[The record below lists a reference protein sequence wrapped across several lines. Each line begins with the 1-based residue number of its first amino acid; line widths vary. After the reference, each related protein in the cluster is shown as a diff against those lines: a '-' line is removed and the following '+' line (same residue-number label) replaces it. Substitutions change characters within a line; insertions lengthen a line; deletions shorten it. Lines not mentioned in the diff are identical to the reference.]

1 MQASLEEEPKGKAK
15 AISQKKELDVSEIE
29 FALDHSNRANAELQ
43 KNSAKLQCCIEE
55 MKIQIE
61 NEERRRE
68 EMRKELAAA
77 DRRMALVMGEMEQVR
92 ASLKN
97 TEKV

>member
-1 MQASLEEEPKGKAK
+1 
-15 AISQKKELDVSEIE
+15 
-29 FALDHSNRANAELQ
+29 
-43 KNSAKLQCCIEE
+43 

-77 DRRMALVMGEMEQVR
+77 DRRMALVMGEMEEVR
-92 ASLKN
+92 
-97 TEKV
+97 V